1 MLTATRHSDRGFTL
15 VEMMF
20 VVALLGIVLGVV
32 FGAVQVLT
40 TSASTSM
47 EESASAHDLSYSME
61 LLSKALMAGTKV
73 LYADDYRLE
82 MVTQKTAILYER
94 QSIYATSTSTPGAT
108 RGSLVW
114 TRWSSDD
121 SGTVTPGATPTFN
134 WVVSDRNLNSVTPK
148 VPLFAYYDSSNTTM
162 TATAGVYAASEVKR
176 IHLHVLVAFNGG
188 VRDDSRDVVP
198 PMLLR

>member
-1 MLTATRHSDRGFTL
+1 MLTRARHADRGFSL
-15 VEMMF
+15 VEMM
-20 VVALLGIVLGVV
+20 VVVGLLGTVIGVI
-32 FGAVQVLT
+32 FGALQVLS

-61 LLSKALMAGTKV
+61 LLSKALMAGTSV

-82 MVTQKTAILYER
+82 MVTQKTDRSYER
-94 QSIYATSTSTPGAT
+94 QSIYATSTPGAT

-121 SGTVTPGATPTFN
+121 SGTVAYGATPTFN
-134 WVVSDRNLNSVTPK
+134 WVVSDRNLNSVAPQ
-148 VPLFAYYDSSNTTM
+148 VPLFVYYGLNNTTM
-162 TATAGVYAASEVKR
+162 TATAGGYVGSQVKG

-188 VRDDSRDVVP
+188 VRDDSRDVAP
-198 PMLLR
+198 PLLQ

>member
-40 TSASTSM
+40 IAAATSM
-47 EESASAHDLSYSME
+47 EESASGHDLSYSME
-61 LLSKALMAGTKV
+61 LLSKALMAGTSV

-82 MVTQKTAILYER
+82 MVTQKTASSYER
-94 QSIYATSTSTPGAT
+94 QSIYATSTPGAT

-148 VPLFAYYDSSNTTM
+148 VPLFAYYDSNNTTM
-162 TATAGVYAASEVKR
+162 TATAGVYAADQVKR
-176 IHLHVLVAFNGG
+176 IHLHVLVAFNAG

-198 PMLLR
+198 PMLP

>member
-47 EESASAHDLSYSME
+47 EESASAHYLSYSME

-94 QSIYATSTSTPGAT
+94 QSIYATPTLDPT

-121 SGTVTPGATPTFN
+121 SVTVTPGATPTFN

-176 IHLHVLVAFNGG
+176 IHLHVLVALNGG

>member
-94 QSIYATSTSTPGAT
+94 QSIYATPTLDPT

-114 TRWSSDD
+114 TRWSSDA

-162 TATAGVYAASEVKR
+162 TATAGVYAVAQVKR
-176 IHLHVLVAFNGG
+176 IHLHVLVAFNAG

-198 PMLLR
+198 PMLP

>member
-94 QSIYATSTSTPGAT
+94 QSIYATSTPDAT

-162 TATAGVYAASEVKR
+162 TATAGVYAVAQVKR
-176 IHLHVLVAFNGG
+176 IHLRVLVAFNAG
-188 VRDDSRDVVP
+188 VREDSRDVVP
-198 PMLLR
+198 PMLP

>member
-94 QSIYATSTSTPGAT
+94 QSIYATPTLDPT

-114 TRWSSDD
+114 TRWSSDA
-121 SGTVTPGATPTFN
+121 SGTVTPGATPAFN

>member
-61 LLSKALMAGTKV
+61 LLSKALMAGTSV
-73 LYADDYRLE
+73 LYADDYRLD
-82 MVTQKTAILYER
+82 MKTGSSEY
-94 QSIYATSTSTPGAT
+94 QSIYATSTAGATGAT
-108 RGSLVW
+108 RGTLVW
-114 TRWSSDD
+114 KRWSN
-121 SGTVTPGATPTFN
+121 VTGAYDPSATPTFN
-134 WVVSDRNLNSVTPK
+134 WVVSDRNLNAVAPT
-148 VPLFAYYDSSNTTM
+148 VPLFTYYASASDNTTVAVPSNG
-162 TATAGVYAASEVKR
+162 TR

-198 PMLLR
+198 LMLR

>member
-94 QSIYATSTSTPGAT
+94 QSIYATPTLDPT

-162 TATAGVYAASEVKR
+162 TATAGVYAVAQVKR
-176 IHLHVLVAFNGG
+176 IHLRVLVAFNAG
-188 VRDDSRDVVP
+188 VREDSRDVVP
-198 PMLLR
+198 PMLR